1 MTPSA
6 KTFARNDGTEAY
18 NVLRAALALFKKAPS
33 ELAETELTQ
42 AQRQAANEYKL
53 ETRVL
58 NSKEASNVIITD
70 QELQRAYQEISGRYD
85 DEAQFLKDLEKNQLD
100 EDALRSALYR
110 QCRVNTV
117 LDLIASRAPKISDV
131 EIGIYFHLH
140 PEQFQLPER
149 REASHILISINSD
162 YPENT
167 AEMALSRAQEITE
180 KLRKKPYKFADLA
193 LKHSECP
200 TALQGGVLG
209 KFPRG
214 KLYPELD
221 EVLFKLK
228 PGEISDPVK
237 SEIGFHV
244 LLCMSIQKAENLS
257 LAKAT
262 PKIRQLMTERARRI
276 CQRAWVANLPALEP
290 GVSHHE

>member
-100 EDALRSALYR
+100 EEALRAALYR

-149 REASHILISINSD
+149 REASHILISINPD

-167 AEMALSRAQEITE
+167 AEMALIRAQEIAE
-180 KLRKKPYKFADLA
+180 RLHKKPHKFADLA

-228 PGEISDPVK
+228 PGDISDPVK

-276 CQRAWVANLPALEP
+276 CQRAWVANLPALENL
-290 GVSHHE
+290 E

>member
-18 NVLRAALALFKKAPS
+18 NVLRAALALFKKTPS

-167 AEMALSRAQEITE
+167 AEMALTN
-180 KLRKKPYKFADLA
+180 
-193 LKHSECP
+193 
-200 TALQGGVLG
+200 
-209 KFPRG
+209 
-214 KLYPELD
+214 
-221 EVLFKLK
+221 
-228 PGEISDPVK
+228 
-237 SEIGFHV
+237 
-244 LLCMSIQKAENLS
+244 LLI
-257 LAKAT
+257 
-262 PKIRQLMTERARRI
+262 
-276 CQRAWVANLPALEP
+276 W
-290 GVSHHE
+290 H

>member
-1 MTPSA
+1 MMPSA

-18 NVLRAALALFKKAPS
+18 NLLRAALALFKKAPS
-33 ELAETELTQ
+33 ELAETELSQ

-58 NSKEASNVIITD
+58 NSREASNVIITAE
-70 QELQRAYQEISGRYD
+70 ELQRAYQEISGRYD
-85 DEAQFLKDLEKNQLD
+85 DETQFLKDLEKNQLD
-100 EDALRSALYR
+100 EEALRSALYR

-149 REASHILISINSD
+149 REASHILISINPD

-167 AEMALSRAQEITE
+167 AEMALSRAQEITGR
-180 KLRKKPYKFADLA
+180 LRKKPYKFTDLA

-221 EVLFKLK
+221 EVLFRLK

-276 CQRAWVANLPALEP
+276 CQRAWVANLPALEL